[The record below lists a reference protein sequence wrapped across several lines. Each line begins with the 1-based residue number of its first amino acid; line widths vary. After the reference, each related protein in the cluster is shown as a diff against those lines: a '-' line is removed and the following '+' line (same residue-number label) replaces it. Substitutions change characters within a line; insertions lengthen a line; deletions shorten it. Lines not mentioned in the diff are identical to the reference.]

1 MVFHRRVDP
10 AAVPFQEG
18 WPTRDSRF
26 KLIRTG
32 IFPSWSPSGDR
43 LLANSAPAGILHNGI
58 VLMNADGTNR
68 RMLFDD
74 PAKSALAPAWSP
86 AGDRIAFGLGE
97 FFSMAP
103 GRENVTSSL
112 AIMKTDGT
120 GLRVLTAA
128 GDRAGFPSWSP
139 DGRKLVYRAADGAGR
154 GLRII
159 DVESQQITLL
169 TDGAHKDNFPAWSPK
184 GDRIAF
190 ASDRDGTFQIYTIEP
205 NGQNIRRL
213 TQSPGNDAHM
223 AWSPDGK
230 WIAFTSSRTGFLDEM
245 LLHQGNA
252 APTGKIFVMNAD
264 GGDVRQLTENQ
275 FENSTPAWKP
285 FQR

>member
-1 MVFHRRVDP
+1 MV
-10 AAVPFQEG
+10 
-18 WPTRDSRF
+18 
-26 KLIRTG
+26 
-32 IFPSWSPSGDR
+32 
-43 LLANSAPAGILHNGI
+43 NSAPAGILHNGI
-58 VLMNADGTNR
+58 VLMNADGSNR

-103 GRENVTSSL
+103 GREKVTSSL

-139 DGRKLVYRAADGAGR
+139 DGRKLVYRAADAAGG

-169 TDGAHKDNFPAWSPK
+169 TDGTHNDNFPAWSPR

-190 ASDRDGTFQIYTIEP
+190 ASDRDGNFEIYTIEADGK
-205 NGQNIRRL
+205 NLRRL

-230 WIAFTSSRTGFLDEM
+230 WIAFASARTGFCSGSD
-245 LLHQGNA
+245 GN
-252 APTGKIFVMNAD
+252 GD
-264 GGDVRQLTENQ
+264 GFSR
-275 FENSTPAWKP
+275 
-285 FQR
+285 